1 MWNIIYK
8 YILRGNLFY
17 SRSPIINQ
25 PEELQPEEPQPEE
38 LQPEELQPEEP
49 QPEELRPEE
58 PQQMKEGV
66 HHNE

>member
-1 MWNIIYK
+1 MWYIIYK

-25 PEELQPEEPQPEE
+25 PEELQPEE